1 MKVIL
6 LQDVRKIGKKNEIKD
21 VQDGYANNFLIAKKL
36 AKIATPEVMALLKK
50 EAGNKVVKEAIQTE
64 LLMKNIEEL
73 RNKPLVLKVSVNE
86 KGGLFKAI
94 KVKDI
99 LNEIKKQYGFEIK
112 EEIISIADGQIK
124 EVGNTNMTI
133 KFGGK
138 TEVVSIIVTNNK

>member
-1 MKVIL
+1 
-6 LQDVRKIGKKNEIKD
+6 
-21 VQDGYANNFLIAKKL
+21 
-36 AKIATPEVMALLKK
+36 MALLKK